1 MDWFPL
7 RKDIPPPT
15 QMERLENELNALKE
29 TIEREYETNNES
41 PRYLGLCKRF
51 TNLQTAYDASKQLI
65 EELWD
70 AYNRRHS
77 HESQYEHYVE
87 LDAAFDV
94 AEQTILDTLA
104 KANEGLPE

>member
-1 MDWFPL
+1 
-7 RKDIPPPT
+7 
-15 QMERLENELNALKE
+15 MERLENELNALKE

-41 PRYLGLCKRF
+41 PRYLGLCTRF

-70 AYNRRHS
+70 AYNHRHS
-77 HESQYEHYVE
+77 HDSKYEHYVE
-87 LDAAFDV
+87 LEKAYDD